1 MNVNEKMTKRKISK
15 LKKEKI
21 KEQIRQEIYE
31 KIKMRKAGKEMNDD
45 NTRTN

>member
-15 LKKEKI
+15 LEKERI

-31 KIKMRKAGKEMNDD
+31 KIKMRKVCKEMNDGKII
-45 NTRTN
+45 